1 MSFVSR
7 LCIPRRALIALTFAL
22 LMHAAPVHAADPM
35 KVGLSLSLTG
45 GVASNGKQI
54 LMALE
59 LWRDD
64 VNAKGGLLGRP
75 VELVYYDDQS
85 SPSNVPALYTKLIT
99 VDKVDLVL
107 GPYATNMVAPAMPVI
122 MQNNKTTI
130 SFLAIG
136 VNRHFNYPKCFSMV
150 PVGPK
155 GAGAFS
161 DGFFELAAAQ
171 SPKPQTVAIVS
182 ADAEFAKTRP
192 TARATMPRRRA
203 SRSFTSRSYPPP
215 TTDFSPVMRAVQAA
229 NPDVVYVAAY
239 PPDTVGIMRAANEID
254 LTPKMFGGGM
264 IGMLV
269 TPIKVQLGPLANGLV
284 IGESFVRAPALRVSR
299 GRRSVQAVPGQG
311 DGPGV
316 DPLGYG
322 FAPFGYAAGQVLAK
336 AVEETK
342 STDHDK
348 LAAYIRG
355 NTFQTV
361 VGDVAFGKDGEWA
374 KSRQLF
380 TQFQN
385 VAPND
390 LEQFRAGSKQV
401 ILWPA
406 EYKTGN
412 MIFPIARR
420 GRTEIV
426 RAGTRCRGRSEEAQA
441 PRDAPPEPRGA
452 GIGTPARPLDSF
464 DGSA

>member
-1 MSFVSR
+1 MLLTSR
-7 LCIPRRALIALTFAL
+7 LRIARQVLVALSFAAFL
-22 LMHAAPVHAADPM
+22 SVAPAYAADPM
-35 KVGLSLSLTG
+35 KVGVSLALTG
-45 GVASNGKQI
+45 GVAANGKQI

-59 LWRDD
+59 FWRDD

-75 VELVYYDDQS
+75 VELVCYDDQS
-85 SPSNVPALYTKLIT
+85 NPSNVPALYTKLIT
-99 VDKVDLVL
+99 VDKVDLLL

-136 VNRHFNYPKCFSMV
+136 INRHFNYPRYFSMV

-182 ADAEFAKTRP
+182 ADAEFAKTAADA
-192 TARATMPRRRA
+192 ARDNAKA
-203 SRSFTSRSYPPP
+203 AGFTVVYDRSYPPP
-215 TTDFSPVMRAVQAA
+215 TTDFLPVMRAVQAA
-229 NPDVVYVAAY
+229 TADIVYVAAY
-239 PPDTVGIMRAANEID
+239 PPDTVGIVRAANEIN
-254 LTPKMFGGGM
+254 LVPKMFGGAM

-269 TPIKVQLGPLANGLV
+269 TPIKVQLGPLTNGLV
-284 IGESFVRAPALRVSR
+284 IGESFVRAPPFEFPGVADLFKRY
-299 GRRSVQAVPGQG
+299 QAKAAGQ
-311 DGPGV
+311 GV
-316 DPLGYG
+316 DPLGHG
-322 FAPFGYAAGQVLAK
+322 FVPFGYAAGQVLAK

-342 STDHDK
+342 STDDGK
-348 LAAYIRG
+348 LAAYIQR
-355 NTFQTV
+355 NTFKTV

-380 TQFQN
+380 TQFQS
-385 VAPND
+385 VTPND

-401 ILWPA
+401 ILWPS

-412 MIFPIARR
+412 MIYPYSEARK
-420 GRTEIV
+420 
-426 RAGTRCRGRSEEAQA
+426 Q
-441 PRDAPPEPRGA
+441 
-452 GIGTPARPLDSF
+452 
-464 DGSA
+464 

>member
-1 MSFVSR
+1 MPFISR
-7 LCIPRRALIALTFAL
+7 LRISWRALLALIFAL
-22 LMHAAPVHAADPM
+22 FMHAAPAPAADPM

-45 GVASNGKQI
+45 AVASNGKQI

-99 VDKVDLVL
+99 VDKVDLLL

-122 MQNNKTTI
+122 IQNNKTTI

-136 VNRHFNYPKCFSMV
+136 VNRHFNYPKYFSMV

-161 DGFFELAAAQ
+161 DGFFELAATQ

-182 ADAEFAKTRP
+182 ADAEFAKTAADA
-192 TARATMPRRRA
+192 ARDNAKA
-203 SRSFTSRSYPPP
+203 AGFTIVYERSYPPP
-215 TTDFSPVMRAVQAA
+215 TTDFLSVMRAVQAA
-229 NPDVVYVAAY
+229 NPDIVYVAAY
-239 PPDTVGIMRAANEID
+239 PPDTVGIIRAANEIN

-284 IGESFVRAPALRVSR
+284 ICESFVRAPRFEFPGVADLFKRY
-299 GRRSVQAVPGQG
+299 QAKATGQ
-311 DGPGV
+311 GV

-342 STDHDK
+342 GTDHDK
-348 LAAYIRG
+348 LAAYIHG

-361 VGDVAFGKDGEWA
+361 VGDIAFGKDGEWA

-412 MIFPIARR
+412 MIYPYSEARKN
-420 GRTEIV
+420 
-426 RAGTRCRGRSEEAQA
+426 
-441 PRDAPPEPRGA
+441 
-452 GIGTPARPLDSF
+452 
-464 DGSA
+464 